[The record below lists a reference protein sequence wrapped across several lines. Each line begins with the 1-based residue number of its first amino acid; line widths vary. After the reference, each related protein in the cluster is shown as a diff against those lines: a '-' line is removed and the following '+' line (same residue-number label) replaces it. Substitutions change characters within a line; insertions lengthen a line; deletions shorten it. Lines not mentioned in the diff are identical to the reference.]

1 MILWCNKSS
10 VVQPPDQS
18 NDQVRAPHNN
28 AHGEYVNSNLPTDW
42 DPTSETVQADQ
53 IAAYD
58 DMRLRCSVAHSDYL
72 WWSVFRHADV
82 MRVLQDH
89 ATFSNA
95 ASNHLSIP
103 NAMDPPEHTPY
114 RKIIERY
121 FTPEQVQLFEPV
133 CRQRTETLVKQQPR
147 NEAFELMGSLA
158 QPFALQNQCAF
169 MGWPDSLHEPLRQ
182 WVAENHA
189 ATRAGDRSAM
199 ARIATD
205 FDGYIR
211 QQLVERRD
219 AGEEAPDDVT
229 NRLLHEKI
237 NNRSLSDEEIISIVR
252 NWTVGELGT
261 IAASV
266 GILVQYLAEHSTL
279 QSELRQQRAD
289 LPDAID
295 EILRIHAPLIANR
308 RVTTCPAT
316 VGERSIDAG
325 ERLTLI
331 WASANRD
338 ESVFDDPDCY
348 DPERNKTNNLLYGAG
363 LHVCPGERL
372 ARLELRL
379 IMESLLANTTRIV
392 LDADSPPKI
401 ARFPASGFESLT
413 VRFEHRA

>member
-1 MILWCNKSS
+1 MSSILTS
-10 VVQPPDQS
+10 
-18 NDQVRAPHNN
+18 
-28 AHGEYVNSNLPTDW
+28 DW
-42 DPTSETVQADQ
+42 DPTSEAVQADQ

-58 DMRLRCSVAHSDYL
+58 DMRQRCPVAHSNYL

-82 MRVLQDH
+82 MHALQDH

-114 RKIIERY
+114 RKIIESY
-121 FTPEQVQLFEPV
+121 FTPEQVQIFEPV
-133 CRQRTETLVKQQPR
+133 CRQRTETLMSQQPR
-147 NEAFELMGSLA
+147 DAAFELMGSLA

-182 WVAENHA
+182 WIAENHA

-199 ARIATD
+199 ARISTE
-205 FDGYIR
+205 FDGHIK
-211 QQLVERRD
+211 QQLVVRRD
-219 AGEEAPDDVT
+219 AGENAPEDVT
-229 NRLLHEKI
+229 NHLLQETI
-237 NNRSLSDEEIISIVR
+237 NNRPLSDEEIISIVR

-266 GILVQYLAEHSTL
+266 GILVQYLAEHPTL
-279 QSELRQQRAD
+279 QNELRNQPTD

-308 RVTTCPAT
+308 RVTTCPVT
-316 VGERSIDAG
+316 LGDRSIAAG

-338 ESVFDDPDCY
+338 EAVFGDPDRY
-348 DPERNKTNNLLYGAG
+348 DPARNKANNLLYGAG
-363 LHVCPGERL
+363 LHICPGERL
-372 ARLELRL
+372 ARLELQVF
-379 IMESLLANTTRIV
+379 MESLLANTTRIV
-392 LDADSPPKI
+392 LDDNSPPQK
-401 ARFPASGFESLT
+401 ARFPASGFDSLT
-413 VRFEHRA
+413 VRFLHDA